1 MENGPHRRGHHV
13 PAQFG
18 GGGGEVSLQQAD
30 VPPLDG
36 DDLVLL
42 LPKLK
47 CNLKKYFDN
56 EDFFKKMFSRG
67 PGQACRRRR
76 G

>member
-1 MENGPHRRGHHV
+1 MENGPQRRGHHV
-13 PAQFG
+13 PAQLG

-47 CNLKKYFDN
+47 CNVKK
-56 EDFFKKMFSRG
+56 
-67 PGQACRRRR
+67 
-76 G
+76 